1 MVISAD
7 CTLGT
12 VKAEKD
18 TKGRKERGVK
28 KNHFLIHC
36 NIITHQSHEISV
48 GHMMGTWVLRFLSS
62 ETEWEDDIAI
72 ERISPPWYHSAGPA
86 VGTRLLG

>member
-12 VKAEKD
+12 VKVEKD

-28 KNHFLIHC
+28 KKKKNRFLIHC
-36 NIITHQSHEISV
+36 NTITHQSHEISV
-48 GHMMGTWVLRFLSS
+48 GHMMGRWVLRFLSS
-62 ETEWEDDIAI
+62 ETEWEDDVAI
-72 ERISPPWYHSAGPA
+72 ERISPP
-86 VGTRLLG
+86 